1 MACIRCGALFAAIVL
16 AVLSRSAVLAGE
28 TIKSHSKHINMAKTF
43 DNQELEY
50 EEGHVIAMF
59 NAQGVGVR
67 IEGPSEP
74 PYKIGIWGAGDY
86 KGDGTGTVQ
95 GYGKFIFSDGPT
107 YFERWSGTVANGKA
121 VGIAVYFNGP
131 G

>member
-1 MACIRCGALFAAIVL
+1 MACIRCGALFAVIVL

-28 TIKSHSKHINMAKTF
+28 TIKFHSKHINMAKTF
-43 DNQELEY
+43 DTQELED

-59 NAQGVGVR
+59 HAQGVGVR

-74 PYKIGIWGAGDY
+74 SYKIEIWGPGGY
-86 KGDGTGTVQ
+86 KGDGTGTGQ
-95 GYGKFIFSDGPT
+95 GYGKFIFSDGYT

-121 VGIAVYFNGP
+121 LGTAVYL
-131 G
+131 